1 MGRLGA
7 WGTAGANGYEMK
19 WFCISK
25 AEVSRQH
32 ARLNLMTCAQR
43 RLVFMGM
50 VVAFCFF
57 VFVFRAVFCHFA
69 RGHPT
74 YEVAGATLR
83 NSHSFR
89 VLERWSEQVLV

>member
-1 MGRLGA
+1 M
-7 WGTAGANGYEMK
+7 T

-50 VVAFCFF
+50 VVGFCFLFLFLGLCF
-57 VFVFRAVFCHFA
+57 VILQ
-69 RGHPT
+69 
-74 YEVAGATLR
+74 GAAPHMR
-83 NSHSFR
+83 
-89 VLERWSEQVLV
+89 